1 MRPTWAEIS
10 LTALRNNFRTIQDY
24 VAPEAAV
31 CCVVKADAYGHGA
44 AECARALEQEGAL
57 WFGVSS
63 TDEGV
68 CLRRSGISGRILL
81 MSGFWRGEEE
91 AIVEHDLTAAVWDWN
106 HIELLEEAARKF
118 HRGSGHPVPVHLK
131 VDTGMARLGLNTPEV
146 ASFAEVLKNA
156 EHVTL
161 EGMFTHFAS
170 AEVLDAPDTEAQ
182 IARFE
187 DAVRAIREH
196 DLAPPYLHLA
206 NSAAIVTRSN
216 SWKNM
221 VRPGLSLYGYYL
233 PFTSVVGGAPD
244 QSLELPVK
252 PVLAWKTRV
261 LAVRDVAEHQPISY
275 NGSYVTP
282 APARIAVLP
291 VGYADGLSRHLSSR
305 GRVIVRNDYA
315 AIVGTV
321 TMDMTMIDVT
331 GIAGVDVGDEVTLIG
346 SCGRRSISAWEHASL
361 AATIPYEILCGI
373 SKRVPRKYVE

>member
-44 AECARALEQEGAL
+44 VECARALEQEGAL

-131 VDTGMARLGLNTPEV
+131 VDTGMARLGLTTAEL
-146 ASFAEVLKNA
+146 ASFAEVIKSA

-161 EGMFTHFAS
+161 EGMFTHFAA

-196 DLAPPYLHLA
+196 GLTPPYLHLA